1 MTKLETLQNVAGYL
15 EKGEWIPD
23 TPSGADKFVGS
34 KEIIIKCDDGIII
47 AKHKTVDGKFFW
59 FPAYFT
65 PKTVK
70 ARLEYLLTSAQK
82 EVAMIEEHFQAE
94 AKRA

>member
-23 TPSGADKFVGS
+23 TSVAEGKVG
-34 KEIIIKCDDGIII
+34 KEEMIIKCDDGIII
-47 AKHKTVDGKFFW
+47 AKHKTVNGKFFW

-65 PKTVK
+65 PKVVK
-70 ARLEYLLTSAQK
+70 TRLEHLLTSAQK
-82 EVAMIEEHFQAE
+82 EVAMIEAHLQAE
-94 AKRA
+94 AERA